1 MTAPVISFF
10 NNKGGVGKTS
20 LIYHLAWMY
29 ADNDWRVLAADLDP
43 QANLTATFLDEDRLE
58 SVVFEYGDEA
68 DTIYECVQPLIRGVG
83 DVADP
88 VLEFIEADS
97 LADNL
102 ALLAGDLS
110 LSRFEDQLAGAWPRC
125 ADGEERAFRVASA
138 FWRIMQ
144 QAARKR
150 EADLVLMDL
159 GPNLGAINR
168 SALIAADYVVIPLA
182 PDLFSIKGMRNLGP
196 TLREWRGQWR
206 DRLEKNP
213 ARDLS
218 LPKGK
223 MQPAGYTVQQHS
235 VRLDRPAKAYRRWI
249 RRMPNVY
256 REKILEDA
264 PDDSVD
270 VKSDPHC
277 LALLKHYRSLMP
289 LAQEARKPM
298 FKLTYADGAI
308 GAHAQAAKDTYEDFK
323 NLADRISRQTEIRP
337 NHLTGKKEGVRK

>member
-1 MTAPVISFF
+1 MSAPVISFF

-43 QANLTATFLDEDRLE
+43 QANLTATFLKEDRLE

-88 VLEFIEADS
+88 VLEHIEADS
-97 LADNL
+97 LSENL
-102 ALLAGDLS
+102 ALLSGDLS
-110 LSRFEDQLAGAWPRC
+110 LSKFEDQLAGAWPRC

-144 QAARKR
+144 QAARQH

-196 TLREWRGQWR
+196 TLRKWREQWN
-206 DRLEKNP
+206 DRLNKNP
-213 ARDLS
+213 AQDLS
-218 LPKGK
+218 LPEGK
-223 MQPAGYTVQQHS
+223 MQPVGYTVQQHS

-249 RRMPNVY
+249 GRMPNVY
-256 REKILEDA
+256 REEILEEL
-264 PDDSVD
+264 PDESVD
-270 VKSDPHC
+270 VRSDHHC

-298 FKLTYADGAI
+298 FKLKYADGAI
-308 GAHAQAAKDTYEDFK
+308 GAHAQAAKDTYADFK
-323 NLADRISRQTEIRP
+323 DLADEISRRIGTRP
-337 NHLTGKKEGVRK
+337 SRLAAQGHTDS